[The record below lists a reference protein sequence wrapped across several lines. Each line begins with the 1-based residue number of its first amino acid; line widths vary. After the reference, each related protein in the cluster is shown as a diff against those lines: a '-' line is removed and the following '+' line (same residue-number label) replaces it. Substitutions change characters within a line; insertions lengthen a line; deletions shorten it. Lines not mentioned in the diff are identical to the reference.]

1 EPVSSQTV
9 SVLDAIASSGSEVPA
24 YDAVTG
30 ALALDNDERPNGQ
43 ISGHLELNFSAANG
57 QPTVSL
63 AAPALQWQTPLQLSA
78 DFTFRLL
85 ADGPLTLWRSDTGS
99 EAVSFG
105 LASGG
110 RSFTLLSNASGGSEG
125 SLDPT
130 KALDDSALGWQS
142 TEGKAVGSRAV
153 IQGLPLAGTS
163 WRPTATQ
170 EGQALKL
177 LDLRVAGNQITAN
190 FAGGV
195 SAVFAPQAT
204 GSAPTSTPIRPSV
217 NVTRLGG
224 YDNAVGFYLL
234 DAITGEVDGR
244 APGDRGYLP
253 AALARSEASG
263 LLITPDQM
271 PAYGGSVRFDDLPL
285 DPNSNYGVLM
295 LVKGERNRI
304 FSSFAEANP
313 GQKAQIISLASSAD
327 TVVLGFE
334 DQRAAGKSDVDY
346 NDAIVSIS
354 NVTVPLFF

>member
-1 EPVSSQTV
+1 
-9 SVLDAIASSGSEVPA
+9 
-24 YDAVTG
+24 VTG
-30 ALALDNDERPNGQ
+30 ALALDNDERHNGQ
-43 ISGHLELNFSAANG
+43 ISGHLELNFSAADG

-63 AAPALQWQTPLQLSA
+63 AAPALQWQSPLQLSA

-85 ADGPLTLWRSDTGS
+85 PDVPLTLWRSDTGS

-105 LASGG
+105 LESGG
-110 RSFTLLSNASGGSEG
+110 RGFTLLSNASAGSEG
-125 SLDPT
+125 SLDPS
-130 KALDDSALGWQS
+130 KALDDSAFGWQS

-177 LDLRVAGNQITAN
+177 LDLRAAGNQITAK

-204 GSAPTSTPIRPSV
+204 GSAPSPAPILPSV
-217 NVTRLGG
+217 NVTRLGR
-224 YDNAVGFYLL
+224 YDNAVGFYRI
-234 DAITGEVDGR
+234 DKITGEVDGR
-244 APGDRGYLP
+244 APGDRDYLQ

-271 PAYGGSVRFDDLPL
+271 PAYGGAVRFDDLPL
-285 DPNSNYGVLM
+285 DPNSNYAVLM

-304 FSSFAEANP
+304 FSSFAAANP

-327 TVVLGFE
+327 IVVLGFE
-334 DQRAAGKSDVDY
+334 DQRVAGNSDVDY

-354 NVTVPLFF
+354 NVKVPLFF